1 MATVMNAET
10 VMNTEK
16 DPVDFEVLPE
26 YIRESKG
33 RPRETAEI
41 AAPRI
46 QPDRHQSDSDLFSP
60 LLESDRTR
68 SSKGEMLET
77 LWPGVHHEFAQSV
90 KRSPSFYLT
99 VGFMAGAFLSL
110 IGVWLFSMV
119 SPMVADMQKSSP
131 ATVVTKNPNG
141 GATSSSES
149 RASGGAMVPLVSTYE
164 VQAGDTLAAIAYKNY
179 KRCSPRLLDEI
190 CQANK
195 LASAN
200 VLNLGQKLILPEYHP
215 SQAASKIAATTP
227 PSVQ

>member
-1 MATVMNAET
+1 MNAET
-10 VMNTEK
+10 VMNAEK
-16 DPVDFEVLPE
+16 DSGDFEFVPE

-33 RPRETAEI
+33 RARETAEI

-46 QPDRHQSDSDLFSP
+46 QPDRHGSDSDVFSP
-60 LLESDRTR
+60 PLESERSR

-77 LWPGVHHEFAQSV
+77 LWPGVHNEFAHSV

-110 IGVWLFSMV
+110 IGVWLFSMA
-119 SPMVADMQKSSP
+119 SPMVSDMQKSSS
-131 ATVVTKNPNG
+131 ATVVTKNPSG
-141 GATSSSES
+141 SAATTSES
-149 RASGGAMVPLVSTYE
+149 RGSGGVMVPLVSTYE
-164 VQAGDTLAAIAYKNY
+164 VQTGDTLAAIAYRNY

-195 LASAN
+195 LTSAN

-227 PSVQ
+227 PSIQ